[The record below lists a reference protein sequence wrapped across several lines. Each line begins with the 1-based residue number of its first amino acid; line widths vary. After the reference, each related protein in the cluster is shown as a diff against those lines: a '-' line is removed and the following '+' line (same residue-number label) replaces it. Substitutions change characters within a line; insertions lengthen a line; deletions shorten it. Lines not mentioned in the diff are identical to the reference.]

1 MRFSVRPRS
10 ITGFLEV
17 GVWNR
22 FVGFWVNA
30 IGFSTAL
37 LLDFHQSGVLQF
49 PQGVDRFLPPAVEQL
64 HYLVDGI
71 VEVNPPVFVHPP
83 VFSGQ
88 VCPAQDKG
96 IQYLCFVGQWR
107 ECGGFKKEIG
117 KPGKADRLFRLMDI
131 NSVCHIVFCGRLE
144 ARFRGQTVV
153 SIACPCS
160 VLAKPCKSRTFQP
173 LTVHTRPPFP
183 FTFCFL
189 PPVNS
194 GGTAG
199 AVFCPVGFRDEHTA
213 ADRTAFQ
220 VLIPENLRFQ
230 RPVQRQDRPA
240 EPLTADRERN
250 RLRTGAGV
258 PIVKEHTVPVLI
270 TAALPAY
277 QAVCLFPLRRR
288 HTVEGA
294 VRFALYGRQSF
305 IWVLSHVFPPFF
317 CCRSPQKGFLPH
329 SCGVFPTGAPTK
341 SLDFVGRGA
350 TAERVSFRHLAEA
363 NDTQLV
369 ATRHAP
375 RTSGHFVP
383 KWLVAVL
390 PLPGYSFSD
399 GHSFFKVRLI
409 DELR

>member
-1 MRFSVRPRS
+1 MRFSVLRRTR
-10 ITGFLEV
+10 TGFFEV

-22 FVGFWVNA
+22 FIGFGVNA
-30 IGFSTAL
+30 VGFSTAL
-37 LLDFHQSGVLQF
+37 LLDLHQSGILQL
-49 PQGVDRFLPPAVEQL
+49 PQGVDRLLPPAVEQL

-194 GGTAG
+194 GG
-199 AVFCPVGFRDEHTA
+199 AVGTVFRPVGLWDEHSA

-220 VLIPENLRFQ
+220 VLIPENFRFQ
-230 RPVQRQDRPA
+230 RPVQRQDCPA

-250 RLRTGAGV
+250 RLRTGVGV
-258 PIVKEHTVPVLI
+258 PIVKEHTVPVL
-270 TAALPAY
+270 TATALPAY
-277 QAVCLFPLRRR
+277 QADRLFPLRWGHAVKGTVWPAFQRR
-288 HTVEGA
+288 QV
-294 VRFALYGRQSF
+294 F
-305 IWVLSHVFPPFF
+305 IGVISHAFPPFF
-317 CCRSPQKGFLPH
+317 ALPLSPKRLPAPFLRRVPALARSPNFGTFCPEVRL
-329 SCGVFPTGAPTK
+329 
-341 SLDFVGRGA
+341 L
-350 TAERVSFRHLAEA
+350 
-363 NDTQLV
+363 
-369 ATRHAP
+369 
-375 RTSGHFVP
+375 
-383 KWLVAVL
+383 AVL
-390 PLPGYSFSD
+390 PQPGYPFSD
-399 GHSFFKVRLI
+399 GHSVFKVQLI
-409 DELR
+409 DELP